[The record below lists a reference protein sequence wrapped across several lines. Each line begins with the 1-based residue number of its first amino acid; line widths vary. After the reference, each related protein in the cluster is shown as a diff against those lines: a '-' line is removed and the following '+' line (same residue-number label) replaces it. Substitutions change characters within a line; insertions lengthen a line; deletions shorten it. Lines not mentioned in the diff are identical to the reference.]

1 MNAER
6 SLWRNR
12 DFNLLWVGQTLSDLG
27 GRVSGIAFPL
37 LVLAT
42 TGSPAKAGIVN
53 AAGTLP
59 LLLLTAPAGALVD
72 RWSRKRVMIVADAA
86 RAAALTSIV
95 VALAFGTVSFAQI
108 VLVAL
113 VEGTGFVFFSVGER
127 SALPSV
133 VPDHHLEAALAR
145 NQSRDY
151 AALLGGTPLG
161 GLLYGLARLV
171 PFLFDAISY
180 VVSVITLLLI
190 RGNFSGDRGPR
201 ERLVAEMRAGLAW
214 FWRQRFVRTTG
225 LLAMGSDFVVNALF
239 LVVLV
244 LARERGASAAL
255 IGAMFVFLGAGGI
268 LGSLA
273 ARRLVRRFR
282 MRTIVVATPALVAL
296 LVPLLIVLPGRVTPG
311 LIYGAMFFLFPAWN
325 AAVAARRL
333 RLTPAELQGRV
344 ASIAA
349 MLSLGPAFAA
359 SIVAGFLLEEAG
371 TTPTVLVLFALIA
384 LVALAAFLSRA
395 VLAEREVQPDDQ
407 LAGEHSNLDE
417 VAELVREP

>member
-12 DFNLLWVGQTLSDLG
+12 DFNLLWLGQTLSDLG

-37 LVLAT
+37 LVLAN
-42 TGSPAKAGIVN
+42 TGSPAKAGIVS

-59 LLLLTAPAGALVD
+59 LLLFTPPAGALVD

-86 RAAALTSIV
+86 RAVALTSIV

-108 VLVAL
+108 VLVAFI
-113 VEGTGFVFFSVGER
+113 EGTGFVFFSVGER

-151 AALLGGTPLG
+151 AATLGGTPLG
-161 GLLYGLARLV
+161 GALYGLGRLV

-180 VVSVITLLLI
+180 FVSVVTLLLI
-190 RGNFSGDRGPR
+190 RGDFSGDRGPR

-214 FWRQRFVRTTG
+214 FWRQPFVRTTG

-268 LGSLA
+268 LGSLVA
-273 ARRLVRRFR
+273 GRLVRRLR
-282 MRTIVVATPALVAL
+282 MRTIVIATPALVAL
-296 LVPLLIVLPGRVTPG
+296 LMPLLILIPGRVTPG
-311 LIYGAMFFLFPAWN
+311 LIYGAMFLLFPAWN
-325 AAVAARRL
+325 AAVGALRL
-333 RLTPAELQGRV
+333 RLTPPEMQGRV
-344 ASIAA
+344 ASIAT

-359 SIVAGFLLEEAG
+359 SIVAGFLLEEGG

-384 LVALAAFLSRA
+384 LVGLAAFLRRA
-395 VLAEREVQPDDQ
+395 VLVEREVQPDDH
-407 LAGEHSNLDE
+407 LAGERAHLDE

>member
-42 TGSPAKAGIVN
+42 TGSPAKAGIVT

-72 RWSRKRVMIVADAA
+72 RWNRKRVMIVADAA
-86 RAAALTSIV
+86 RAVALTSIV
-95 VALAFGTVSFAQI
+95 VALAYGTVSFAQI
-108 VLVAL
+108 VLVAF

-133 VPDHHLEAALAR
+133 VPDHHLEGALAR

-151 AALLGGTPLG
+151 AATLGGTPLG
-161 GLLYGLARLV
+161 GVLYGLGRLV

-190 RGNFSGDRGPR
+190 RGDFSGERGPR

-268 LGSLA
+268 LGSLVA
-273 ARRLVRRFR
+273 GWLVRRLR
-282 MRTIVVATPALVAL
+282 LRTIVVAAPALVAL

-325 AAVAARRL
+325 AAVGARRL
-333 RLTPAELQGRV
+333 RLTPDELQGRV
-344 ASIAA
+344 ASIAT

-359 SIVAGFLLEEAG
+359 AIVAGFLLEETG

-395 VLAEREVQPDDQ
+395 VLVEHEVQPDDQ
-407 LAGEHSNLDE
+407 LAGEGSNLNE

>member
-1 MNAER
+1 VNAEA

-12 DFNLLWVGQTLSDLG
+12 DFNLLWLGQTLSDLG

-59 LLLLTAPAGALVD
+59 LILLTAPAGALVD
-72 RWSRKRVMIVADAA
+72 RWSRKHVMIVADAA
-86 RAAALTSIV
+86 RA
-95 VALAFGTVSFAQI
+95 VALASIVAALALGTVSFAQI

-113 VEGTGFVFFSVGER
+113 VEGSGFVFFSVGER

-151 AALLGGTPLG
+151 AATLGGTPLG
-161 GLLYGLARLV
+161 GLLYGLGRLV

-180 VVSVITLLLI
+180 GVSVITLLLI
-190 RGNFSGDRGPR
+190 RGDFSGDRGPR
-201 ERLVAEMRAGLAW
+201 ERLVAEMRAGLTW

-268 LGSLA
+268 LGSLVA
-273 ARRLVRRFR
+273 GRLLRRLRLQ
-282 MRTIVVATPALVAL
+282 TIVVATPALVAL

-311 LIYGAMFFLFPAWN
+311 VIYGAMFFPFPAWN
-325 AAVAARRL
+325 AAVGALRL

-344 ASIAA
+344 ASIAT

-359 SIVAGFLLEEAG
+359 SIVAGFLLEDAG
-371 TTPTVLVLFALIA
+371 TTPTVIVLFALIT

-395 VLAEREVQPDDQ
+395 ALFEREVQPDDHP
-407 LAGEHSNLDE
+407 AGEHSNLDE